1 MLPPTGLLF
10 FGGEES
16 VTEEI
21 LLAKLR
27 RPKSL
32 TEEQQIKYA
41 CLFFVDGLL
50 CRRSFHKKI
59 PKQHVELIR
68 DLDVFLS
75 YPWGR
80 YSFDMTMQCIK
91 TRSPNQLAQ
100 ATVAIQGFIH
110 ALLLI
115 FSEAVPALRL
125 ATGDKTDSESGEE
138 EDISVVSFKLDKIW
152 ELDAEEGVEVL
163 PIIPL
168 ADVEVGDCSWTDEVS
183 DPRVEAMMQLIEEG
197 TEFIRLMFVG
207 GIQGSAASMV
217 PPSRVVK
224 KAKRKVNVRVVEDSA
239 ETSKSKKSKLR
250 SQHCWSSGDGQHG
263 TLTNFWFDLI
273 GMRN

>member
-1 MLPPTGLLF
+1 MHACFLLMVFCAVDLFIRRFRSNML
-10 FGGEES
+10 
-16 VTEEI
+16 
-21 LLAKLR
+21 K
-27 RPKSL
+27 
-32 TEEQQIKYA
+32 
-41 CLFFVDGLL
+41 
-50 CRRSFHKKI
+50 
-59 PKQHVELIR
+59 LIR

-152 ELDAEEGVEVL
+152 ELDAEEGV
-163 PIIPL
+163 
-168 ADVEVGDCSWTDEVS
+168 
-183 DPRVEAMMQLIEEG
+183 R
-197 TEFIRLMFVG
+197 EF
-207 GIQGSAASMV
+207 
-217 PPSRVVK
+217 
-224 KAKRKVNVRVVEDSA
+224 
-239 ETSKSKKSKLR
+239 
-250 SQHCWSSGDGQHG
+250 
-263 TLTNFWFDLI
+263 
-273 GMRN
+273 